1 MSFNSPLHITNS
13 ISNNAIIPFFC
24 CRFCYFIII
33 CLLLVKIP
41 NMEKSKKLALS
52 LLAELRMKHFL

>member
-33 CLLLVKIP
+33 CLLLVKNP
-41 NMEKSKKLALS
+41 KYGKVKEVSS
-52 LLAELRMKHFL
+52 F